1 MLAEQILT
9 REARLVQSWKDGEG
23 RELRLYVP
31 VADDPVMVTDE
42 IILRQ
47 QGRLWR
53 RVRFVEGRSD
63 GYSSLNLTD

>member
-1 MLAEQILT
+1 VLAEQILT

-23 RELRLYVP
+23 RELRLYVS

-53 RVRFVEGRSD
+53 RVRFVERPSD
-63 GYSSLNLTD
+63 G